1 MAGTSTAMTGQEL
14 VIRHRCGPTRNASCF
29 AGSTTWASG
38 TRGFPGGRVR
48 LSTHHLPAD
57 LGAARP
63 GPPFE
68 LGCPQR
74 GELARQRIG
83 PLRDAAGAE
92 EDHVIARHYQLPNHR
107 GELAGLVE
115 REHVVVAA
123 RAHALHQRIAVDARY

>member
-1 MAGTSTAMTGQEL
+1 MAGTSPAMTGQESF
-14 VIRHRCGPTRNASCF
+14 IRHRCGPTRNASCF

-68 LGCPQR
+68 LGCPKR

-83 PLRDAAGAE
+83 PLGDVAGAE
-92 EDHVIARHYQLPNHR
+92 EDHVIAGPGQLLHHR
-107 GELAGLVE
+107 GELPGFLE
-115 REHVVVAA
+115 REHVVMAA
-123 RAHALHQRIAVDARY
+123 